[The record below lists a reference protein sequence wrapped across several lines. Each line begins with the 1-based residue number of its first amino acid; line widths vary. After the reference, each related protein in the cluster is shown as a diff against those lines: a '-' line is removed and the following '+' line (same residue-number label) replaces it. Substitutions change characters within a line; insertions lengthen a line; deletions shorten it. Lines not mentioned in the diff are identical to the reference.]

1 MAVVARD
8 EIAQLARAG
17 VIQANGSDGVTLSST
32 CSLKL
37 AALWTMAFI

>member
-1 MAVVARD
+1 MAAIARD

-17 VIQANGSDGVTLSST
+17 VVQANGDDRVTLSST
-32 CSLKL
+32 CPLKL

>member
-17 VIQANGSDGVTLSST
+17 VIQANGDDRVTLSST
-32 CSLKL
+32 GSLKL
-37 AALWTMAFI
+37 AALWTIAFM